1 MLVQRAYKFR
11 LYPDPAQ
18 ERVLAKHFGCRRF
31 VYNHFLETRHDRYK
45 EHGEGLSYADTC
57 KLLTALKRDPGHTWL
72 NEVNAQV
79 LQQALRDLDT
89 AFNNFFAG
97 RANYPH
103 FKHKRGRQS
112 FRVPQSFRVDGDW
125 LVIPKVSPIKMVVH
139 RPIEGRM
146 KHVTI
151 SRTSSGK
158 YFASILC
165 EVEMPQPEYQGGE
178 IGLDLGLTH
187 FLTTSEGEKVEAPR
201 YLRQSEKR
209 LRRLQRRL
217 SGRQKG
223 SGRREEARLAVAR
236 QYEKVVNQRAD
247 FLHKLS
253 RRLVDETQVI
263 WVEDLNVKGLLA
275 NHCLA
280 KSIADA
286 GWSEFTRMLE
296 YKGKWY
302 GCGVSSAD
310 RFFPSS
316 RRCHVCGHIH
326 RSLCL
331 SDRRWVCPVC
341 RTCHD
346 RDENAA
352 TNLLHFGRAGTARTY
367 TPVESWV
374 ADSRKPEAPPLAVG

>member
-1 MLVQRAYKFR
+1 
-11 LYPDPAQ
+11 
-18 ERVLAKHFGCRRF
+18 
-31 VYNHFLETRHDRYK
+31 
-45 EHGEGLSYADTC
+45 
-57 KLLTALKRDPGHTWL
+57 
-72 NEVNAQV
+72 
-79 LQQALRDLDT
+79 
-89 AFNNFFAG
+89 
-97 RANYPH
+97 
-103 FKHKRGRQS
+103 
-112 FRVPQSFRVDGDW
+112 
-125 LVIPKVSPIKMVVH
+125 
-139 RPIEGRM
+139 M

-151 SRTSSGK
+151 SRTPSGK

-178 IGLDLGLTH
+178 IGVDLGLTH
-187 FLTTSEGEKVEAPR
+187 LLTTSEGKRVEAPR

-217 SGRQKG
+217 SRRQKG
-223 SGRREEARLAVAR
+223 SRGWEKARLAVTR
-236 QYEKVVNQRAD
+236 QHEKVANQRAD

-253 RRLVDETQVI
+253 RRLVDENQVI

-275 NHCLA
+275 NHRLA
-280 KSIADA
+280 KSISDA
-286 GWSEFTRMLE
+286 GWGEFTRMLD
-296 YKGKWY
+296 YKGRWY
-302 GCGVSSAD
+302 GCHVSRAD

-316 RRCHVCGHIH
+316 KRCNVCGHINH
-326 RSLCL
+326 FLCL

-374 ADSRKPEAPPLAVG
+374 ADSPKPEASPLAVR